1 MRRKS
6 EKDSDYGQYAYK
18 REGTKETSKTR
29 MLLGRKQKRDSE
41 YGWYQREGSKGTVN
55 EDAICL

>member
-1 MRRKS
+1 MTMDSMPIRWKAQRR
-6 EKDSDYGQYAYK
+6 QQ
-18 REGTKETSKTR
+18 TR